1 MDFQD
6 NQNLIDNKEE
16 KLLEP
21 AVITPQAVIVP
32 RNPMS
37 GEGVELI
44 LEVKNLTVSFDEENV
59 VDNLSFS
66 LKKGENVAIMGPN
79 GAGKT
84 VLLKALLGIL
94 PYSGEIKWSEGA
106 KISYVPQKILPEK
119 NLPLSVEEFF
129 RMKKAGREQAKEAL
143 TSVGI
148 TDERFLKKMIGT
160 ISSGQ
165 LQRVLVAWGLIGNPN
180 VLLFDEPTA
189 GIDIG
194 GEETIF
200 NLLNKI
206 EKERNLSIILV
217 THDMSV
223 VYGFADS
230 VLCLNKKL
238 ICYGPPAEALGSEG
252 LKKLYG
258 EGVTFYKHEH

>member
-32 RNPMS
+32 LNPMS

-106 KISYVPQKILPEK
+106 KISYVPQKILPER

-143 TSVGI
+143 ISVGI
-148 TDERFLKKMIGT
+148 TDKRFLKKMIGT

-217 THDMSV
+217 THDISV

-238 ICYGPPAEALGSEG
+238 ICYGSPAEALGQDS
-252 LKKLYG
+252 LKKIYG

>member
-1 MDFQD
+1 MLLLEYMDFQN
-6 NQNLIDNKEE
+6 NQNLIENKEE

-21 AVITPQAVIVP
+21 FVSPSRHA
-32 RNPMS
+32 MS
-37 GEGVELI
+37 GKGEDLI
-44 LEVKNLTVSFDEENV
+44 LEVKNLTVSFGEDIV
-59 VDNLSFS
+59 VDNLSFN
-66 LKKGENVAIMGPN
+66 LKRGENAAIMGPN

-94 PYSGEIKWSEGA
+94 PYSGVIKWNEDA

-143 TSVGI
+143 SSVGI
-148 TDERFLKKMIGT
+148 TEEKFLKKMIGT

-238 ICYGPPAEALGSEG
+238 ICHGVPSEALGADG
-252 LKKLYG
+252 LRKLYG
-258 EGVTFYKHEH
+258 EGVTSYKHEH

>member
-21 AVITPQAVIVP
+21 VVIAPQTIIAP
-32 RNPMS
+32 RHPMS
-37 GEGVELI
+37 GKGGELI
-44 LEVKNLTVSFDEENV
+44 LEVKNLTVSFGEEKV

-84 VLLKALLGIL
+84 VLLKALLDIL
-94 PYSGEIKWSEGA
+94 PYRGEIKWSEGV

-129 RMKKAGREQAKEAL
+129 KMKKAGREQAKEAL
-143 TSVGI
+143 ASVGI

-238 ICYGPPAEALGSEG
+238 ICYGSPSEALGSEG

>member
-6 NQNLIDNKEE
+6 DQKLIENNKEKGDE
-16 KLLEP
+16 
-21 AVITPQAVIVP
+21 
-32 RNPMS
+32 N
-37 GEGVELI
+37 I
-44 LEVKNLTVSFDEENV
+44 LEVKNLTVSFGDDTV
-59 VDNLSFS
+59 VDNLSFN

-94 PYSGEIKWSEGA
+94 PYKGEIKWSEGA

-119 NLPLSVEEFF
+119 NLPLSVKEFF
-129 RMKKAGREQAKEAL
+129 EMKNIKTEQIKEAL
-143 TSVGI
+143 FSVGI
-148 TDERFLKKMIGT
+148 TDENFIKKRIGAV
-160 ISSGQ
+160 SPGQ
-165 LQRVLVAWGLIGNPN
+165 LQRVLIAWGLVGNPN
-180 VLLFDEPTA
+180 ILLFDEPTA

-238 ICYGPPAEALGSEG
+238 ICHGAPSEALGADG

-258 EGVTFYKHEH
+258 EGVNFYKHEH

>member
-1 MDFQD
+1 MDFQND
-6 NQNLIDNKEE
+6 QILIENKEE
-16 KLLEP
+16 KLLES
-21 AVITPQAVIVP
+21 VNVVKQTE
-32 RNPMS
+32 N
-37 GEGVELI
+37 I
-44 LEVKNLTVSFDEENV
+44 LEVKNLTVSFGEEKILDDV
-59 VDNLSFS
+59 SFE

-84 VLLKALLGIL
+84 VLLKTLLGLL
-94 PYSGEIKWSEGA
+94 PCEGEVRWGDGV
-106 KISYVPQKILPEK
+106 KISYIPQKILPEK
-119 NLPLSVEEFF
+119 NLPLSVKEFF
-129 RMKKAGREQAKEAL
+129 EMKNIKADQIKEVL
-143 TSVGI
+143 RSVGI
-148 TDERFLKKMIGT
+148 TDENFIKKRIGAV
-160 ISSGQ
+160 SPGQ
-165 LQRVLVAWGLIGNPN
+165 LQRALIAWGLVGNPN

-206 EKERNLSIILV
+206 EKERNISIILV

-238 ICYGPPAEALGSEG
+238 ICHGVPSEVLGMDG

-258 EGVTFYKHEH
+258 EGVNFYKHEH

>member
-6 NQNLIDNKEE
+6 NQSLIEKKEE
-16 KLLEP
+16 TQEQKE
-21 AVITPQAVIVP
+21 
-32 RNPMS
+32 N
-37 GEGVELI
+37 I
-44 LEVKNLTVSFDEENV
+44 LEVKNLTVSFGEEKILDDV
-59 VDNLSFS
+59 SFE

-84 VLLKALLGIL
+84 VLLKTLLGLL
-94 PYSGEIKWSEGA
+94 PYEGDVRWSDGV
-106 KISYVPQKILPEK
+106 KISYIPQKILPEK
-119 NLPLSVEEFF
+119 NLPLSVKEFF
-129 RMKKAGREQAKEAL
+129 EMKNIKEDQIKEVL
-143 TSVGI
+143 RSVGI
-148 TDERFLKKMIGT
+148 TDENFIKKRIGAV
-160 ISSGQ
+160 SPGQ
-165 LQRVLVAWGLIGNPN
+165 LQRALIAWGLAGNPN

-206 EKERNLSIILV
+206 EKERNISIILV

-238 ICYGPPAEALGSEG
+238 ICRGVPSEVLGMDG

-258 EGVTFYKHEH
+258 EGVNFYKHEH